1 MEKSGYFTHENQP
14 FEKKIKMIIC
24 FPFSHW
30 NLSNLFFAP
39 TSKVRYVFLQ
49 TSSRLPVWH
58 MFDFQSSYPAK
69 KQTVNLPV
77 LWLYV

>member
-1 MEKSGYFTHENQP
+1 MDKSVYFTHENQP

-39 TSKVRYVFLQ
+39 TSTVRYVFLQ
-49 TSSRLPVWH
+49 TSSRLPVRH
-58 MFDFQSSYPAK
+58 MFDFSLHIQPK
-69 KQTVNLPV
+69 KKTVNLPV